1 MAECMDFL
9 DKYFD
14 VYSDMFDGFAY
25 EVAVELLEDRGINRY
40 SEEGEKLIGRFMY
53 DFLIEDLF
61 VAMQDA
67 FNSLTPSNYWG
78 RWNEKFDEMIGESK

>member
-14 VYSDMFDGFAY
+14 VYSDMFDGFAH
-25 EVAVELLEDRGINRY
+25 EVAEELLEDRGIDRY
-40 SEEGEKLIGRFMY
+40 SEEGRKLIGRFMY

-61 VAMQDA
+61 VALQDA

-78 RWNEKFDEMIGESK
+78 RWNEKMDEMIGERK